1 MRVCVVTMLI
11 LCLAASAYGQKYIDE
26 ETPYNFKDRAYAGL
40 GLGGLGFGSHSR
52 LGNYFSIG
60 VSALGG
66 YMLTKNLS
74 AGIGFEYQY
83 TTYSTADV
91 KNRVYGGYPFLR
103 YNIKNFFLQADY
115 DMYKIEVHFPQ
126 GKVSDTSDR
135 MLVGIGFSSPTRGRG
150 YFNFLVSYDFIYTNS
165 SPWGSPLNTRMF
177 FTF

>member
-1 MRVCVVTMLI
+1 MRFCATI
-11 LCLAASAYGQKYIDE
+11 LLFFLAVSVYGQKYVDDD
-26 ETPYNFKDRAYAGL
+26 TPYNFRDRAYGGL
-40 GLGGLGFGSHSR
+40 GLGGLGFGSHST

-74 AGIGFEYQY
+74 TGIGFEYQY
-83 TTYSTADV
+83 TSYGQAD
-91 KNRVYGGYPFLR
+91 
-103 YNIKNFFLQADY
+103 IKNFFLQADY
-115 DMYKIEVHFPQ
+115 NMYNIEIRYRDN
-126 GKVSDTSDR
+126 KASETSDR

-150 YFNFLVSYDFIYTNS
+150 YFNFLVSYDFLYSST

>member
-1 MRVCVVTMLI
+1 MRFCATI
-11 LCLAASAYGQKYIDE
+11 LLCFLVASAYGQKYVDDD
-26 ETPYNFKDRAYAGL
+26 TPYNFRDRAYGGL
-40 GLGGLGFGSHSR
+40 GLGGLGFGSHST

-74 AGIGFEYQY
+74 TGIGFEYQY
-83 TTYSTADV
+83 TSYGQADI
-91 KNRVYGGYPFLR
+91 KNHVYGGYPFVR

-115 DMYKIEVHFPQ
+115 NMYNIEIRYRDN
-126 GKVSDTSDR
+126 KASETSDH

-150 YFNFLVSYDFIYTNS
+150 YFNFLVSYDFLYSST